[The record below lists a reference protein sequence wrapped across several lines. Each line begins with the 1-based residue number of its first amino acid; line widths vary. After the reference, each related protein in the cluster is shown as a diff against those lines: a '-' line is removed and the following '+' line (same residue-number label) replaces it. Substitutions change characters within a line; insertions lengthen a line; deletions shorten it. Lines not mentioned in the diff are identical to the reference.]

1 MAWLTGSKHAQA
13 KRLVDQ
19 LDDPAARLAAVS
31 GLVRMGADAIPALLE
46 GNGTLPPARQEV
58 LARMG
63 PAAIPSL
70 GKILNEAHPL
80 QRARAAQAL
89 GLTRDP
95 AAVPILID
103 ALRSP
108 YHTVRAAAA
117 SALSLLN
124 DLRALSPLLTALKD
138 PEPGV
143 RASAIPALAAL
154 RDLAAFEAIT
164 DLLLD
169 DPLIEVRQAAA
180 RALGSLRDPAAL
192 PSLMQ
197 ALHDSF
203 WWYEREAAAAD
214 LLESIQATGEA
225 AVPLLITA
233 LRDPEGAVRRYAAI
247 LLGRLGDSRAL
258 EPLALALYD
267 LHHDVGEAAAR
278 AIGDMGAAGLEV
290 LDEAARHPEAS
301 IRTHAA
307 LALGAI
313 QNGRSVTLLLQLL
326 NDHERAVRLQAV
338 LSLGGFQDAGARAAL
353 RELAADRS
361 DRELQSMA
369 RQALGLAS

>member
-31 GLVRMGADAIPALLE
+31 SLVRMGADAIPALLE

-70 GKILNEAHPL
+70 GKILNEAHPV

-95 AAVPILID
+95 AAVPVLID

-138 PEPGV
+138 SEPGV

-203 WWYEREAAAAD
+203 WWYEREAAVAD

-313 QNGRSVTLLLQLL
+313 ENALLACVL
-326 NDHERAVRLQAV
+326 NRPRWILAGYDATSGSARMVE
-338 LSLGGFQDAGARAAL
+338 GETAGACAQR
-353 RELAADRS
+353 
-361 DRELQSMA
+361 
-369 RQALGLAS
+369 